1 MNYSQPYSPG
11 GFQFMPPA
19 IKTIILINIAIFL
32 LQLTP
37 FGEAISNLGALWP
50 VGSGNFRI
58 WQPVTY
64 MFLHGGATHLFFN
77 MFALWMFGAEIET
90 HWGTRQFNIYYF
102 VCGIGAALI
111 NLLATWGNPYP
122 TVGASGAIYG
132 VLLAFGMMFPNRY
145 IFLYFLFPVK
155 AKYFIAGYALI
166 EFISGFGSRAMGS
179 GSNIAHF
186 AHLGGMLIGFIYISI
201 KRADFADFSLSDTLS
216 NMTDKIQSLV
226 KKRNVPHLHTQNKV
240 TPPVSEAEINAILDK
255 ISEHGYASLTQ
266 EERRKLLKASGKT

>member
-1 MNYSQPYSPG
+1 MNSSQPYSPG

-19 IKTIILINIAIFL
+19 IKTIILVNVAVFL

-37 FGEAISNLGALWP
+37 LGEPISVFGSLWP

-58 WQPVTY
+58 WQPVSY
-64 MFLHGGATHLFFN
+64 MFLHGGMTHLFFN

-102 VCGIGAALI
+102 VCGIGAAII
-111 NLLATWGNPYP
+111 NLIATMGNPYP

-145 IFLYFLFPVK
+145 IFIYFLFPVK

-166 EFISGFGSRAMGS
+166 EFISGFGSRSMGS

-186 AHLGGMLIGFIYISI
+186 AHLGGMLIGFLYISI
-201 KRADFADFSLSDTLS
+201 KRAELSFSELLDKGLSTIRS
-216 NMTDKIQSLV
+216 AT
-226 KKRNVPHLHTQNKV
+226 KKRGSPRLHTQNKV
-240 TPPVSEAEINAILDK
+240 APPVSEAEINAILDK
-255 ISEHGYASLTQ
+255 ISEHGYSSLTQ
-266 EERRKLLKASGKT
+266 EERSKLLKASGKK